1 MAVAT
6 DYLFMPVKHFEQFQ
20 KKETLYKIKALI
32 EEEVNLN
39 EILNTKRRNEIT
51 SKELQ
56 AAVPK
61 LQAAL
66 KEMLT
71 SK

>member
-51 SKELQ
+51 SKEL
-56 AAVPK
+56 
-61 LQAAL
+61 
-66 KEMLT
+66 
-71 SK
+71 

>member
-1 MAVAT
+1 MAMAT
-6 DYLFMPVKHFEQFQ
+6 DHLLIPAKHFEQFQ
-20 KKETLYKIKALI
+20 KKETLYKVKALI

-39 EILNTKRRNEIT
+39 EILNTRRRNENN
-51 SKELQ
+51 LQ
-56 AAVPK
+56 ILQVVVPK

-66 KEMLT
+66 KEVLT